1 MTSQPTRFFIGI
13 GFLAVLACDAQAQ
26 VPQAESCVTIR
37 QQIQV
42 RTGILP
48 DTAMLEKINAHPE
61 CAFTMSEVHRAAFGD
76 QPMVKGSHS
85 SRHDSDHDEDEDD

>member
-1 MTSQPTRFFIGI
+1 MTSQSTRFFIGI
-13 GFLAVLACDAQAQ
+13 GVLALLACDALAQ

-37 QQIQV
+37 QQIQA

-48 DTAMLEKINAHPE
+48 DTAVLEKINAHPE

-76 QPMVKGSHS
+76 RPMVKDSHS
-85 SRHDSDHDEDEDD
+85 SRRDSDHDEDDD